1 MNRLHK
7 TVLMITAGL
16 LIGHTALAQ
25 SKQGQVDVTPFIG
38 VLIPTADIVK
48 SGALAAG
55 SPAARH
61 EVDLMLGG
69 KLTYWFRNEWGIG
82 LEVLYAP
89 NNAIESDA
97 FNVPGT
103 VDAKFLTVGGR
114 LVYDFVKDPAKPA
127 WLLTGGLGLFATDY
141 NNPLD
146 MTTGGMGQL
155 GLGLRIP
162 FSKALALRFDLT
174 DYMTFT
180 RWEIPAGG
188 KTDRVFQNDIT
199 ITGGLTFSL
208 K

>member
-1 MNRLHK
+1 MNRVQK
-7 TVLMITAGL
+7 TVLMLVAGL
-16 LIGHTALAQ
+16 FIGHSALAQ
-25 SKQGQVDVTPFIG
+25 SKQGQLDLTPFIG
-38 VLIPTADIVK
+38 VLIPTADVVK

-55 SPAARH
+55 SSAAKH

-69 KLTYWFRNEWGIG
+69 KLTYWFRNEWGVG

-89 NNAIESDA
+89 NAIESAA

-103 VDAKFLTVGGR
+103 VDAKFLTISGR
-114 LVYDFVKDPAKPA
+114 LVYDFGTDPAKPA
-127 WLLTGGLGLFATDY
+127 WLLTGGLGLFTTDY
-141 NNPLD
+141 DNPLD
-146 MTTGGMGQL
+146 MTAGGMGLL
-155 GLGLRIP
+155 GIGLRIP
-162 FSKALALRFDLT
+162 LGEALALRFDLS